1 MSRSLSRLA
10 APLAL
15 ALLIAPAARG
25 QETPAGHPAL
35 HDPPIAAQAPQDAP
49 KQARRES
56 PARDQ
61 GAQKT
66 EGGQRGAQPQDRARE
81 RDSESGAR
89 ERTPDSTTRHRLT
102 LPGRDL
108 AFAATAGSV
117 RLRDDAG
124 EVEADIAY
132 TYYRLDAADAAR
144 RPLIFFFNGGP
155 GAASAWLQL
164 GAAGPWRVSMT
175 GPDGGPPAPSDPPT
189 LLPNAETWLDF
200 ADLVFLDPAG
210 TGWSRLAKRDEG
222 LRKRFYSVEGDARA
236 VARAARAILT
246 KHERIVSPKY
256 LVGESYGGVR
266 GPKVA
271 HELATREGVGLSGL
285 ALVSPVFDMRD
296 FGGSSLLQYAMT
308 LPSMAAVAR
317 AAKGAV
323 TRADLADVETY
334 ASGAFVAD
342 LLRGPADIAATDR
355 LAARVAELTG
365 LDPGET
371 RRLNGR
377 LSVSEFRRAF
387 DRAQGRVLGRY
398 DASVKGYDPFPDSAF
413 SRFPDPSSDALIAP
427 LTSAITELT
436 TRRLGWTQQGPYR
449 LLNDEVNRAWDW
461 GRGVNPPESL
471 TQLREILAL
480 DPRLRLHVAH
490 GLFDLAT
497 PYFASQVLLAQLPDF
512 GRARVSLAVHPG
524 GHMFYS
530 RDEGRRALRADMEAM
545 VREAM
550 VKR

>member
-1 MSRSLSRLA
+1 MPRRPSRLV
-10 APLAL
+10 APFVL
-15 ALLIAPAARG
+15 ALLTAPAALG
-25 QETPAGHPAL
+25 QETPAGHPPIS
-35 HDPPIAAQAPQDAP
+35 DPPIAAPAPRETP
-49 KQARRES
+49 PQARRER
-56 PARDQ
+56 PAREQ
-61 GAQKT
+61 GAQKS
-66 EGGQRGAQPQDRARE
+66 EQGGERGRPQDSAR
-81 RDSESGAR
+81 DP
-89 ERTPDSTTRHRLT
+89 TPDSATRHRLS

-117 RLRDDAG
+117 RLRDEAG
-124 EVEADIAY
+124 EAEADIAY
-132 TYYRLDAADAAR
+132 IYYRLDVAEAAQ
-144 RPLIFFFNGGP
+144 RPVVFFFNGGP

-200 ADLVFLDPAG
+200 ADLVFLDPVG

-222 LRKRFYSVEGDARA
+222 LRKRFYSVEGDARS
-236 VARAARAILT
+236 VARAMRQILT
-246 KHERIVSPKY
+246 KHERLASPKY

-271 HELATREGVGLSGL
+271 HLLATEQGVGLSGL
-285 ALVSPVFDMRD
+285 ALVSPLFDMRD
-296 FGGSSLLQYAMT
+296 FGGSSLLQFAMT

-317 AAKGAV
+317 AAKRPV
-323 TRADLADVETY
+323 TRADLADVERY
-334 ASGAFVAD
+334 AASDFLVD
-342 LLRGPADIAATDR
+342 LLRGPADLAATDR

-413 SRFPDPSSDALIAP
+413 ARFPDPSSDALLAP

-436 TRRLGWTQQGPYR
+436 TRRLGWTPQGPYR
-449 LLNDEVNRAWDW
+449 LLSDEVNRAWDW

-497 PYFASQVLLAQLPDF
+497 PYFASQILLAQLPDF
-512 GRARVSLAVHPG
+512 GRGRISLAVHPG

-530 RDEGRRALRADMEAM
+530 REDGRRALRADMEAM
-545 VREAM
+545 T
-550 VKR
+550 KR